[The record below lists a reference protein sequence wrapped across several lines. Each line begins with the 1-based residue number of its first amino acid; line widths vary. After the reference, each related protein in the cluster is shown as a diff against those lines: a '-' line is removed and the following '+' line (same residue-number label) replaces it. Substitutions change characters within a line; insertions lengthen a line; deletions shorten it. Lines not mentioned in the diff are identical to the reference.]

1 LAALACLLGAAP
13 PGALAQKLDIRAST
27 MDTYGRLFEGSD
39 HDSAEKMEKLFAERR
54 AHKSDRPSSEST
66 TPKAV
71 C

>member
-1 LAALACLLGAAP
+1 
-13 PGALAQKLDIRAST
+13 